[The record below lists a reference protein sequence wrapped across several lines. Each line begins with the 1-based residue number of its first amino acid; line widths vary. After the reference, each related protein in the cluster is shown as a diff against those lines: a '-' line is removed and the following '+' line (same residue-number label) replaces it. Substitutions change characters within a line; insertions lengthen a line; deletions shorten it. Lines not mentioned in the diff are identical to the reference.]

1 MKRVL
6 YIASGWLVIVLLLHI
21 VSSCERYENS
31 AIKSPSNKIPAEVK
45 ETETEGDDIKIGFL
59 MGTLLEER
67 WQKDRDLF
75 KEAVEELGAHVEIMS
90 ADGDDALQIW
100 QAETLIS
107 QGVDLLVIIPQ
118 NAESAAAIVEKAHSA
133 GVKVLSYDRLVTN
146 AEVDMYVSYDNEKV
160 GELQAKAITQLV
172 PKGKY
177 VYIGGAEIDNNAHLI
192 KKGAYSVLQP
202 LIDKEDITIVFDQWT
217 KDWLPSNAKKNINH
231 ALDAN
236 DNQIDAIIAPNDTTA
251 GAILEVLKE
260 RGLIGRIPVSGQDAD
275 LAAVQSIVSGEQAM
289 TVYKPIQELTKTAA
303 ELAVKLAKGE
313 EIKNELK
320 INNGRIEVPSVLL
333 PPIAVN
339 KDNLDET
346 IIADAFHTKNEVYQL
361 KDKQ

>member
-1 MKRVL
+1 MKRSL
-6 YIASGWLVIVLLLHI
+6 LKASALLFMLVILLMI
-21 VSSCERYENS
+21 SSCKPQEDINMNGS
-31 AIKSPSNKIPAEVK
+31 SSKPTPAMQEI
-45 ETETEGDDIKIGFL
+45 ETNGDTIKIGFV

-75 KEAVEELGAHVEIMS
+75 KKAVEHLGAHVEVYS
-90 ADGDDALQIW
+90 ADGNDALQIW
-100 QAETLIS
+100 QAEKLIS

-118 NAESAAAIVEKAHSA
+118 NAESAAAIVEKAHAA

-160 GELQAKAITQLV
+160 GELQAKSITKLV

-192 KKGAYSVLQP
+192 KKGAFSVLQP
-202 LIDKEDITIVFDQWT
+202 LIDNEEITIVFDQWT
-217 KDWLPSNAKKNINH
+217 KDWLPSNAKANIEL

-236 DNQIDAIIAPNDTTA
+236 HNQVDAIIAPNDTTA
-251 GAILEVLKE
+251 GAIIEVLEE
-260 RGLIGRIPVSGQDAD
+260 RGLAGKIPVTGQDAD
-275 LAAVQSIVSGEQAM
+275 LAAVRRIVSGEQAM
-289 TVYKPIQELTKTAA
+289 TVYKPIQELTETAA

-313 EIKNELK
+313 EIGNDLK
-320 INNGRIEVPSVLL
+320 INNGKVEVPSVLL

-339 KDNLDET
+339 NDNLDET
-346 IIADAFHTKNEVYQL
+346 IIADGFHTKKEVYQL
-361 KDKQ
+361 ND

>member
-1 MKRVL
+1 MKRTMYKKVTL
-6 YIASGWLVIVLLLHI
+6 LLLLGVLLMI
-21 VSSCERYENS
+21 SACEQEEN
-31 AIKSPSNKIPAEVK
+31 IPATKNITTVTSVEQEKGV
-45 ETETEGDDIKIGFL
+45 EDTIKIGFV

-67 WQKDRDLF
+67 WQKDRNLF
-75 KEAVEELGAHVEIMS
+75 KKAAEKLGAQVEILS

-107 QGVDLLVIIPQ
+107 KGVDLLVIIPQ

-160 GELQAKAITQLV
+160 GELQAKAITRLV

-192 KKGAYSVLQP
+192 KKGAFSVLQP

-217 KDWLPSNAKKNINH
+217 KDWQPANAKENIEL

-236 DNQIDAIIAPNDTTA
+236 GNQVDAIIAPNDTTA
-251 GAILEVLKE
+251 GAIMEVLEE
-260 RGLIGRIPVSGQDAD
+260 RGLAGKIPVTGQDAD
-275 LAAVQSIVSGEQAM
+275 LAAVRRIVSGEQAM
-289 TVYKPIQELTKTAA
+289 TVYKPIQDLTEKAA
-303 ELAVKLAKGE
+303 ELAVKLARGE
-313 EIKNELK
+313 EIDIDLN
-320 INNGRIEVPSVLL
+320 INNGKVEVPSVLL
-333 PPIAVN
+333 PPVAVN
-339 KDNLDET
+339 QVNIDET
-346 IIADAFHTKNEVYQL
+346 IIADGFHTKQEVYHHN
-361 KDKQ
+361 DH